1 MGPPG
6 LEPGTLELLFP
17 PFNQLSYGPAPPLY
31 ANPVLLLS
39 DRTKLLYPGLRPLDV
54 RQAVVVAT
62 FACLNICWIPESST
76 LHSIK
81 RGPSPLRNACQPRQF
96 PSINCGISRRDRL
109 SATESVRHVMYS
121 LS

>member
-17 PFNQLSYGPAPPLY
+17 PFNQLSYGPARTLY

-54 RQAVVVAT
+54 RQNIVGSRRCHVRVPQNLLDFRDVHGPLVQTCSESPSTCVPVAP
-62 FACLNICWIPESST
+62 ISVD
-76 LHSIK
+76 K
-81 RGPSPLRNACQPRQF
+81 LRNIAP
-96 PSINCGISRRDRL
+96 
-109 SATESVRHVMYS
+109 
-121 LS
+121 